1 MSLIKHS
8 IYNLAGFVIPT
19 LVAIPSLGI
28 LARTLGTENFGL
40 FTLAFAVVGYASIF
54 DAGLTRAVI
63 REISIFRDNVEERNN
78 IISTATITV
87 AVLGLF
93 AAMLIFFSVQKIG
106 VFLNVTSD
114 LLPGFEKSFKLLSL
128 AVPIFLINQI
138 WLASLEG
145 MERFGN
151 INIQRTITSS
161 SLAIFPAIFAYFGN
175 DLYSAIL
182 GLLIGRLG
190 SLIVS
195 FIFSH
200 KLVIDAG
207 LHFNFKTIRR
217 LIMFGGWITISNVI
231 SPVMVYF
238 DRFVISHVLG
248 ASKVAF
254 YTAPSEAVAR
264 LLNIPAALSRAL
276 FPKLSSDTAI
286 ADKNKL
292 ERMSYLLMLGACL
305 PIVIIGFIFANKI
318 MIVWLGQTYAGQ
330 PATIL
335 RILLIGFIFNALAQ
349 IPFSKI
355 QAAGYAKITATLHLC
370 ELAPYLIALYY
381 LTIHFSLIGTAIAWT
396 LRVSVDFL
404 VLYILSRKKYVAR

>member
-19 LVAIPSLGI
+19 IVAIPSLGI
-28 LARTLGTENFGL
+28 LARTLGTESFGL

-63 REISIFRDNVEERNN
+63 REISIFRDDLQERKN

-87 AVLGLF
+87 AILGLF
-93 AAMLIFFSVQKIG
+93 AAMLIFLSVNKIG
-106 VFLNVTSD
+106 GFLNVSND
-114 LLPGFEKSFKLLSL
+114 LITNFEKSFKLLSL
-128 AVPIFLINQI
+128 AVPVFLVNQI

-145 MERFGN
+145 LERFAN
-151 INIQRTITSS
+151 INIQRTLTSS
-161 SLAIFPAIFAYFGN
+161 ALAILPALFAYYN
-175 DLYSAIL
+175 QTLYSAIL
-182 GLLIGRLG
+182 GLVIGRIG

-195 FIFSH
+195 FFFSY
-200 KLVIDAG
+200 KLIISSG
-207 LHFNFKTIRR
+207 LRFNLKTLQR
-217 LIMFGGWITISNVI
+217 LIMFGGWITISNII

-254 YTAPSEAVAR
+254 YTAPSEAIAR

-276 FPKLSSDTAI
+276 FPKLSNNSLT
-286 ADKNKL
+286 ADKAKL
-292 ERMSYLLMLGACL
+292 ERLSFYLMLAACL
-305 PIVIIGFIFANKI
+305 PIVIVGFIFANTI
-318 MIVWLGQTYAGQ
+318 MTVWMGPTYAGE

-355 QAAGYAKITATLHLC
+355 QAAGYAKITATLHMF
-370 ELAPYLIALYY
+370 ELIPYLVALYY
-381 LTIHFSLIGTAIAWT
+381 LTNHFSLIGTAIAWT
-396 LRVSVDFL
+396 LRVSLDFL
-404 VLYILSRKKYVAR
+404 ALYILSRKKYVSR

>member
-19 LVAIPSLGI
+19 IVAIPSLGI
-28 LARTLGTENFGL
+28 LARTLGTESFGL

-63 REISIFRDNVEERNN
+63 REISIFRDDVKERNN
-78 IISTATITV
+78 IISTSTITV

-93 AAMLIFFSVQKIG
+93 AAMLIFFSVEKIG
-106 VFLNVTSD
+106 IFLNVSRN
-114 LLPGFEKSFKLLSL
+114 LLPGFENSFKLLSL
-128 AVPIFLINQI
+128 AVPIFLVNQI

-161 SLAIFPAIFAYFGN
+161 CLAIFPALFAYFGN

-182 GLLIGRLG
+182 GLLIGRIG

-195 FIFSH
+195 FIFSY
-200 KLVIDAG
+200 KLVIAAG

-217 LIMFGGWITISNVI
+217 LIMFGGWITVSNVI

-276 FPKLSSDTAI
+276 FPKLSSNTAT

-292 ERMSYLLMLGACL
+292 ERMSYLLMFGACL

-318 MIVWLGQTYAGQ
+318 MIVWMGPAYAGQ

-370 ELAPYLIALYY
+370 ELVPYLIALYY
-381 LTIHFSLIGTAIAWT
+381 LTIHFSLIGTAVAWA
-396 LRVSVDFL
+396 LRVSLDFL

>member
-1 MSLIKHS
+1 MSLIKNS

-28 LARTLGTENFGL
+28 LARTLGTESFGL

-63 REISIFRDNVEERNN
+63 REISIFRDDLKERNS
-78 IISTATITV
+78 ITSTATITV
-87 AVLGLF
+87 AILGF
-93 AAMLIFFSVQKIG
+93 IAGMLIYVSVSEIG
-106 VFLNVTSD
+106 GFLNVSND
-114 LLPGFEKSFKLLSL
+114 LFSNFEESFKLLSL
-128 AVPIFLINQI
+128 AVPIFLVNQI

-145 MERFGN
+145 MERFVN

-161 SLAIFPAIFAYFGN
+161 SLAILPAIFAYYN
-175 DLYSAIL
+175 HTLYSAIL
-182 GLLIGRLG
+182 GLVIGRIS

-195 FIFSH
+195 FLFAH
-200 KLVIDAG
+200 KIIISAG
-207 LHFNFKTIRR
+207 LRFNVKTLRR
-217 LIMFGGWITISNVI
+217 LIMFGGWITISNII
-231 SPVMVYF
+231 SPIMVYF

-276 FPKLSSDTAI
+276 FPKLSSNSLAT
-286 ADKNKL
+286 DKSKL
-292 ERMSYLLMLGACL
+292 ERLSFYLMLAACL
-305 PIVIIGFIFANKI
+305 PIVIIGFIFADTI
-318 MIVWLGQTYAGQ
+318 MTVWMGTAYAGE

-355 QAAGYAKITATLHLC
+355 QAAGYAKVTATLHMC
-370 ELAPYLIALYY
+370 ELIPYLIALYY
-381 LTIHFSLIGTAIAWT
+381 LTNHFSLIGTATAWT
-396 LRVSVDFL
+396 LRVSLDFL
-404 VLYILSRKKYVAR
+404 ALYILSRKKYVSR